1 MKWLF
6 LLLLVPTQLVLA
18 QSKPAKVYS
27 YVEQMPELPAGGGT
41 AGIAMAILKRLK
53 VTKAALEASEGRPA
67 VYFEVTPTGQVQ
79 HVRMTRSSHSVGLD
93 AALMGA
99 VKSLPT
105 FKPGYQSG
113 HPVTVSFNIPI
124 ACIKPQ

>member
-18 QSKPAKVYS
+18 QSKSTQVYT
-27 YVEQMPELPAGGGT
+27 YVEQMPELPGGGGMAGLGT
-41 AGIAMAILKRLK
+41 AIMKRLR
-53 VTKAALEASEGRPA
+53 VTKAALEASEGRPII
-67 VYFEVTPTGQVQ
+67 YFEVAPTGQVQ
-79 HVRMTRSSHSVGLD
+79 HVRITRTSHSAGLD
-93 AALMGA
+93 ASLLAA
-99 VKSLPT
+99 VKSLPV